1 MRGLAKFLGFLY
13 AVFYWLFL
21 VCTVLVAIVGAIL
34 IAGFD
39 ISRITDAIGQ
49 SVTIP
54 EVGTYT
60 AEQIVRLRMPLLVA
74 LICVIIIMILTLRS
88 VRMIR
93 RALKQTGMG
102 YPFSMITVKS
112 LRMAGILIL
121 INGIIGIITPFLLSF
136 LFSSA
141 LEMDLSDLSLS
152 STVNLAFI
160 FNALLL
166 FLLSAVAKYGNSFA
180 PSEDVF
186 PDADTTYSDANYSD
200 SEEY

>member
-13 AVFYWLFL
+13 AVLYWLL
-21 VCTVLVAIVGAIL
+21 VIVTVLVAIGGVL
-34 IAGFD
+34 LVAGFD
-39 ISRITDAIGQ
+39 VSRITDAVGQ

-54 EVGTYT
+54 ELGTYT
-60 AEQIVRLRMPLLVA
+60 AAQLAQLRMPILVA
-74 LICVIIIMILTLRS
+74 LICLIIIMVLSLRS
-88 VRMIR
+88 IRMVR

-121 INGIIGIITPFLLSF
+121 INGIIGIITPFILSF
-136 LFSSA
+136 LFTSA
-141 LEMDLSDLSLS
+141 LDMSLSNLSLS

-160 FNALLL
+160 FNALVM
-166 FLLSAVAKYGNSFA
+166 FLLSAVAKYGNSLA

-186 PDADTTYSDANYSD
+186 PEAETTYSDT
-200 SEEY
+200 EEY